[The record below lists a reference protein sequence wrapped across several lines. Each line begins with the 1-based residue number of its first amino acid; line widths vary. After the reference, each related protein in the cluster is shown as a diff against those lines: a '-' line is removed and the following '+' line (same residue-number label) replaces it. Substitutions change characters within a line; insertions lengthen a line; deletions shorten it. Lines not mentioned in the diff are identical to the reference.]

1 MNIFQKQTLVW
12 GGIGAIAFTFIA
24 NSVKADTQV
33 QDHYKN
39 IIYKTPSQVEVCYD
53 RNVSGDKTGD
63 AIKGAIIGG
72 ILGNNIKGEKD
83 GGAIGAIIGGMLGS
97 YITKEGYSS
106 SKRALT
112 GGLTKDKSNNN
123 IVEVLNS
130 IDLTGGSSSS
140 IDGSSSVGGDS
151 VPFVGSE
158 DFSNEYNVL
167 YKDLLGIYN

>member
-83 GGAIGAIIGGMLGS
+83 GGAIGAIIGGMLGHS
-97 YITKEGYSS
+97 NSG
-106 SKRALT
+106 AT
-112 GGLTKDKSNNN
+112 GGTKRICQVETRYSEESRRVYSHSTISFIYEGKSY
-123 IVEVLNS
+123 
-130 IDLTGGSSSS
+130 
-140 IDGSSSVGGDS
+140 SVN
-151 VPFVGSE
+151 F
-158 DFSNEYNVL
+158 
-167 YKDLLGIYN
+167 KK

>member
-53 RNVSGDKTGD
+53 RSVSGDKTGD
-63 AIKGAIIGG
+63 ALKGAIIGG

-83 GGAIGAIIGGMLGS
+83 GGAIGAIIGGMLGHSNSNASSGTKRVCQVETRYTEESRRVYSHSTISFIYEGKS
-97 YITKEGYSS
+97 YRVNFK
-106 SKRALT
+106 K
-112 GGLTKDKSNNN
+112 
-123 IVEVLNS
+123 
-130 IDLTGGSSSS
+130 
-140 IDGSSSVGGDS
+140 
-151 VPFVGSE
+151 
-158 DFSNEYNVL
+158 
-167 YKDLLGIYN
+167 

>member
-63 AIKGAIIGG
+63 ALKGAIIGG

-83 GGAIGAIIGGMLGS
+83 GGAIGAIIGGMLGH
-97 YITKEGYSS
+97 
-106 SKRALT
+106 
-112 GGLTKDKSNNN
+112 SN
-123 IVEVLNS
+123 S
-130 IDLTGGSSSS
+130 GA
-140 IDGSSSVGGDS
+140 VGGTKTICEVETRYTEQS
-151 VPFVGSE
+151 KTVYSHSTISF
-158 DFSNEYNVL
+158 
-167 YKDLLGIYN
+167 IYEGKSYRVNFQK

>member
-1 MNIFQKQTLVW
+1 MVVVHKRKSEKMNLFQKQTLMW

-63 AIKGAIIGG
+63 ALKGAIIGG

-83 GGAIGAIIGGMLGS
+83 GGAIGAIIGGMLGHS
-97 YITKEGYSS
+97 NSSATGNTKRICRNQTRYKEESRRVYSH
-106 SKRALT
+106 
-112 GGLTKDKSNNN
+112 
-123 IVEVLNS
+123 
-130 IDLTGGSSSS
+130 SS
-140 IDGSSSVGGDS
+140 ITFQYEGKTYTVR
-151 VPFVGSE
+151 FQ
-158 DFSNEYNVL
+158 
-167 YKDLLGIYN
+167 K

>member
-1 MNIFQKQTLVW
+1 MGVVHKRKSEKMNLFERQTLAW
-12 GGIGAIAFTFIA
+12 GAVGFIAFTFIA

-83 GGAIGAIIGGMLGS
+83 GGAIGAIIGGMLGHSNSNASSGTKRVCQVETRYTEESRRVYSHSTISFIYEGKS
-97 YITKEGYSS
+97 YRVNFK
-106 SKRALT
+106 K
-112 GGLTKDKSNNN
+112 
-123 IVEVLNS
+123 
-130 IDLTGGSSSS
+130 
-140 IDGSSSVGGDS
+140 
-151 VPFVGSE
+151 
-158 DFSNEYNVL
+158 
-167 YKDLLGIYN
+167 

>member
-1 MNIFQKQTLVW
+1 MNIFERQTLAW
-12 GGIGAIAFTFIA
+12 GGIGFIAFTFIA

-83 GGAIGAIIGGMLGS
+83 GGAIGAIIGGMLGHS
-97 YITKEGYSS
+97 NSGAIGGTKRVCQVETRYSEE
-106 SKRALT
+106 SKRVYSHSTISFIYEGKFYRVNFKKWARWKNLMH
-112 GGLTKDKSNNN
+112 DKN
-123 IVEVLNS
+123 
-130 IDLTGGSSSS
+130 
-140 IDGSSSVGGDS
+140 
-151 VPFVGSE
+151 F
-158 DFSNEYNVL
+158 
-167 YKDLLGIYN
+167 

>member
-1 MNIFQKQTLVW
+1 MNLFERQTLTW
-12 GGIGAIAFTFIA
+12 GAIGFIAFTFIA

-83 GGAIGAIIGGMLGS
+83 GGAIGAIIGGMLGHS
-97 YITKEGYSS
+97 NSGASGNVKTYCSNQTRYKEESRTVYSH
-106 SKRALT
+106 
-112 GGLTKDKSNNN
+112 
-123 IVEVLNS
+123 
-130 IDLTGGSSSS
+130 SS
-140 IDGSSSVGGDS
+140 ITFGYEGKVYT
-151 VPFVGSE
+151 VNF
-158 DFSNEYNVL
+158 
-167 YKDLLGIYN
+167 KK

>member
-63 AIKGAIIGG
+63 ALKGAIIGG

-83 GGAIGAIIGGMLGS
+83 GGAIGAIIGGMLGHS
-97 YITKEGYSS
+97 NSGAIGGTKRVCQVETRYSEE
-106 SKRALT
+106 SKRVYSHST
-112 GGLTKDKSNNN
+112 ISFVYEGKSYRVN
-123 IVEVLNS
+123 
-130 IDLTGGSSSS
+130 
-140 IDGSSSVGGDS
+140 
-151 VPFVGSE
+151 FQ
-158 DFSNEYNVL
+158 
-167 YKDLLGIYN
+167 K

>member
-1 MNIFQKQTLVW
+1 MVRTRKSEKMNLFEKQTLAW
-12 GGIGAIAFTFIA
+12 GAIGFIAFTFIA

-83 GGAIGAIIGGMLGS
+83 GGAIGAIIGGMLGHSNSNASSGTKRVCQVETRYTEESRRVYSHSTISFIYEGKS
-97 YITKEGYSS
+97 YRVNFK
-106 SKRALT
+106 K
-112 GGLTKDKSNNN
+112 
-123 IVEVLNS
+123 
-130 IDLTGGSSSS
+130 
-140 IDGSSSVGGDS
+140 
-151 VPFVGSE
+151 
-158 DFSNEYNVL
+158 
-167 YKDLLGIYN
+167 